1 MNPPALLA
9 ALALLA
15 GPAMAGEVRLMA
27 QIPHGPALVLDAR
40 GSGDRWTIRVTDGAA
55 ERQRITVETEV
66 PDGTPFLA
74 DVNGDGAPDLLV
86 PSFTGNANAV
96 FDVWTYRP
104 AARHFAR
111 AGEVSGIAFGR
122 DGAWLV
128 SLGRDG
134 CCGAAYTF
142 QSFTPSGNLA
152 DAFVIEVGLS
162 ETGQPSRCTPSPDSR
177 VPDAVLR
184 RYCALRLGTLPGRFG
199 PPQ

>member
-1 MNPPALLA
+1 MRATLLAGLALLA
-9 ALALLA
+9 A
-15 GPAMAGEVRLMA
+15 PAMAGEARLAA
-27 QIPHGPALVLDAR
+27 QVPNGPALELQGPGA
-40 GSGDRWTIRVTDGAA
+40 GDRWTVRVLEQGA
-55 ERQRITVETEV
+55 ERQRIEVETEV

-96 FDVWTYRP
+96 FEVWTYRP
-104 AARHFAR
+104 AVRRFAR
-111 AGEVSGIAFGR
+111 AGEVSGIAFGQ

-134 CCGAAYTF
+134 CCGATYGF
-142 QSFTPSGNLA
+142 QSFTPAGELA

-162 ETGQPSRCTPSPDSR
+162 ETGQPSRCAPAPDSR

-199 PPQ
+199 PPR